1 MMYQVSFPGLGW
13 SFDISPVAFSIGG
26 FQVYWYGV
34 IIGAGFLLAL
44 WMALSSLKR
53 FGIDKNGF
61 IDCVLVGLVCGL
73 LGARLY
79 YVFFKWDYY
88 SQHLDELLAIH
99 NGGLAIYG
107 GVIGGL
113 LGGCL
118 VARHKKL
125 PIPAILDVTVMGFLI
140 GQGLGRWGNFFNQ
153 EAFGTP
159 TDLPWRMV
167 SENTGGV
174 GVHPCFL
181 YESLWCL
188 LGFGLL
194 YWFSRKWRQ
203 YDGQIF
209 LLYLVWYGAERMV
222 VEGLRT
228 DSLYTPLFG
237 LRVSQIVAA
246 VTMLLGVI
254 LLIVFRRRRT
264 KAVDTAAG
272 MENGTQP
279 AASVTDSDAETVVFV
294 TDNST
299 QSVDPVTNS
308 GTARSPATDNS
319 SDSTPSSPEDTA
331 DDISNG

>member
-1 MMYQVSFPGLGW
+1 MYHVTFPGIGLAL
-13 SFDISPVAFSIGG
+13 DINPVAFAIGD
-26 FQVYWYGV
+26 FQVYWYGI
-34 IIGAGFLLAL
+34 IIGTGFLLAL
-44 WMALSSLKR
+44 IFALRNLKY

-61 IDCVLVGLVCGL
+61 IDCVLVGLIAGI

-88 SQHLDELLAIH
+88 AQHLDELFAIH

-113 LGGCL
+113 LGGCI
-118 VARHKKL
+118 VAKIKKL
-125 PIPAILDVTVMGFLI
+125 PIPAILDIAVMGFLI

-167 SENTGGV
+167 SENTEGV

-188 LGFGLL
+188 LGFFLL
-194 YWFSRKWRQ
+194 YWFSRKGRQ

-209 LLYLVWYGAERMV
+209 LLYLVWYGMERMI

-237 LRVSQIVAA
+237 LRASQILAA
-246 VTMLLGVI
+246 VTMLAGIV
-254 LLIVFRRRRT
+254 LLIVFRKRRVKAADRT
-264 KAVDTAAG
+264 APAQSNPDANEVSAAD
-272 MENGTQP
+272 
-279 AASVTDSDAETVVFV
+279 VT
-294 TDNST
+294 
-299 QSVDPVTNS
+299 
-308 GTARSPATDNS
+308 
-319 SDSTPSSPEDTA
+319 EDTPT
-331 DDISNG
+331 DES

>member
-1 MMYQVSFPGLGW
+1 MYHVTFPGIGLAL
-13 SFDISPVAFSIGG
+13 DINPVAFAIGD
-26 FQVYWYGV
+26 FQVYWYGI
-34 IIGAGFLLAL
+34 IIGMGFLLAL
-44 WMALSSLKR
+44 IFALRNLKY

-61 IDCVLVGLVCGL
+61 IDCVLVGLIAGI

-88 SQHLDELLAIH
+88 AQHLDELFAIH

-113 LGGCL
+113 LGGCI
-118 VARHKKL
+118 VAKIKKL
-125 PIPAILDVTVMGFLI
+125 PIPAILDIAVMGFLI

-167 SENTGGV
+167 SENTEGV

-188 LGFGLL
+188 LGFVLL

-209 LLYLVWYGAERMV
+209 LLYLVWYGMERMI

-237 LRVSQIVAA
+237 LRVSQILAA
-246 VTMLLGVI
+246 VTMLAGIV
-254 LLIVFRRRRT
+254 LLIVFRKCRVKAADRT
-264 KAVDTAAG
+264 APAQSNPDANEVSAAD
-272 MENGTQP
+272 
-279 AASVTDSDAETVVFV
+279 VTDDT
-294 TDNST
+294 
-299 QSVDPVTNS
+299 
-308 GTARSPATDNS
+308 PADES
-319 SDSTPSSPEDTA
+319 
-331 DDISNG
+331 

>member
-1 MMYQVSFPGLGW
+1 MYHVTFPGIGLAL
-13 SFDISPVAFSIGG
+13 DINPVAFAIGD
-26 FQVYWYGV
+26 FQVYWYGI
-34 IIGAGFLLAL
+34 IIGTGFLLAL
-44 WMALSSLKR
+44 IFALRNLKY

-61 IDCVLVGLVCGL
+61 IDCVLVGLIAGI

-88 SQHLDELLAIH
+88 AQHLDELFAIH

-113 LGGCL
+113 LGGCI
-118 VARHKKL
+118 VAKIKKL
-125 PIPAILDVTVMGFLI
+125 PIPAILDIAVMGFLI

-167 SENTGGV
+167 SENTEGV

-188 LGFGLL
+188 LGFVLL

-209 LLYLVWYGAERMV
+209 LLYLVWYGMERMI

-237 LRVSQIVAA
+237 LRVSQILAA
-246 VTMLLGVI
+246 VTMLAGIV
-254 LLIVFRRRRT
+254 LLIVFRKRRVKAADRT
-264 KAVDTAAG
+264 APIQDNPDANEVSAAG
-272 MENGTQP
+272 
-279 AASVTDSDAETVVFV
+279 VT
-294 TDNST
+294 
-299 QSVDPVTNS
+299 
-308 GTARSPATDNS
+308 
-319 SDSTPSSPEDTA
+319 EDTPT
-331 DDISNG
+331 DES

>member
-1 MMYQVSFPGLGW
+1 MYHVTFPGIGLAL
-13 SFDISPVAFSIGG
+13 DINPVAFAIGD
-26 FQVYWYGV
+26 FQVYWYGI
-34 IIGAGFLLAL
+34 IIGMGFLLAL
-44 WMALSSLKR
+44 IFALRNLKY
-53 FGIDKNGF
+53 FGIDRNGF
-61 IDCVLVGLVCGL
+61 IDCVLVGLIAGI

-88 SQHLDELLAIH
+88 AQHLDELFAIH

-113 LGGCL
+113 LGGCI
-118 VARHKKL
+118 VAKIKKL
-125 PIPAILDVTVMGFLI
+125 PIPAILDIAVMGFLI

-167 SENTGGV
+167 SENTEGV

-188 LGFGLL
+188 LGFVLL

-209 LLYLVWYGAERMV
+209 LLYLVWYGMERMI

-237 LRVSQIVAA
+237 LRVSQILAA
-246 VTMLLGVI
+246 VTMLAGIV
-254 LLIVFRRRRT
+254 LLIVFRKCRVKAADRT
-264 KAVDTAAG
+264 APAQSNPDANEVSAAG
-272 MENGTQP
+272 
-279 AASVTDSDAETVVFV
+279 VTED
-294 TDNST
+294 
-299 QSVDPVTNS
+299 
-308 GTARSPATDNS
+308 
-319 SDSTPSSPEDTA
+319 TPSDES
-331 DDISNG
+331 